1 MISVLGSKEK
11 ICIEFK
17 YIIRFKLLI
26 INILYYYYTYYSLP
40 NYLFKL
46 KSIINN
52 SISPPQKPFAI
63 TKAYFAIRFPYLRI
77 TLPHLSKDDLCQEK
91 SHTLLEK
98 VNKPF
103 GNMEK
108 TSYLCPRTL
117 RRWQLGFTCCKFG
130 CLSGGGGATSWKS
143 NRSVMLVLWLKPEK
157 FQNMAREHDGFH
169 AIAWT

>member
-1 MISVLGSKEK
+1 MQEQKAQK
-11 ICIEFK
+11 T
-17 YIIRFKLLI
+17 YYKLLI
-26 INILYYYYTYYSLP
+26 INILYYYYSCYSLP

-77 TLPHLSKDDLCQEK
+77 TPFPFTKDDLCQEK
-91 SHTLLEK
+91 SHPLLEK

-108 TSYLCPRTL
+108 TSYLCPRFGEKSGLTIKHSL
-117 RRWQLGFTCCKFG
+117 LFRVQPKSLANFNWYNKF
-130 CLSGGGGATSWKS
+130 A
-143 NRSVMLVLWLKPEK
+143 N
-157 FQNMAREHDGFH
+157 NM
-169 AIAWT
+169 

>member
-1 MISVLGSKEK
+1 LISVLGSKKK

-77 TLPHLSKDDLCQEK
+77 TLPHLPKTTSAKKKVILC
-91 SHTLLEK
+91 
-98 VNKPF
+98 
-103 GNMEK
+103 
-108 TSYLCPRTL
+108 
-117 RRWQLGFTCCKFG
+117 
-130 CLSGGGGATSWKS
+130 
-143 NRSVMLVLWLKPEK
+143 LKK
-157 FQNMAREHDGFH
+157 
-169 AIAWT
+169 

>member
-17 YIIRFKLLI
+17 YVIRFKLLI

-52 SISPPQKPFAI
+52 SISPPQKLFAI

-103 GNMEK
+103 GIWK
-108 TSYLCPRTL
+108 KL
-117 RRWQLGFTCCKFG
+117 RIFALEHCEDG
-130 CLSGGGGATSWKS
+130 SWDLPAVS
-143 NRSVMLVLWLKPEK
+143 SDASVEAAVRHRGK
-157 FQNMAREHDGFH
+157 
-169 AIAWT
+169 